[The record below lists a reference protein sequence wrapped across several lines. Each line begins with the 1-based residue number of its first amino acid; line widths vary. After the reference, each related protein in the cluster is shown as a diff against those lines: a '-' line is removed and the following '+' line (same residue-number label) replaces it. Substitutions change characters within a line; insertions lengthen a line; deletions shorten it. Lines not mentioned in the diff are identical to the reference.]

1 MERSKNSKQKLLRK
15 AMRRFSTFPPLKLS
29 FFRQAFFSKKFQPMY
44 VDNKT
49 MEAEKWE
56 LKGEE
61 EHFDMTH
68 ISERS
73 SSYQIRIYL
82 WT

>member
-1 MERSKNSKQKLLRK
+1 M
-15 AMRRFSTFPPLKLS
+15 
-29 FFRQAFFSKKFQPMY
+29 QAFFSKKFQPMC

-49 MEAEKWE
+49 MKAEKWE